1 MSTQMMSSWMM
12 QSELPG
18 KLASGRP
25 CSPCPPH
32 PCLASSRATWAPN
45 YTIKN
50 VNQNVMLM
58 WQVHCIHPCLMLN
71 NALLRCC
78 SIRGLHVTCRLY
90 QHCALKCSPWPD
102 ACFVFLSIVAFRFQ
116 PARATTN
123 RGDAVPGRPCPPALL
138 EDEADA
144 LKDMKR
150 CIEEFHDDKRCAS
163 AGSSLQQTLGTSRPL
178 STVCTVV
185 SQLMILKCSG
195 RRCLQHNHFITHSL

>member
-1 MSTQMMSSWMM
+1 
-12 QSELPG
+12 
-18 KLASGRP
+18 
-25 CSPCPPH
+25 
-32 PCLASSRATWAPN
+32 
-45 YTIKN
+45 
-50 VNQNVMLM
+50 M

-150 CIEEFHDDKRCAS
+150 CIEEFHDDKRFVIIL
-163 AGSSLQQTLGTSRPL
+163 SSCCRHVVIMLSSCCLCSLFTPADTGDIHTILLEMHNCWTAHATRLSQVLWKTLPAT
-178 STVCTVV
+178 
-185 SQLMILKCSG
+185 
-195 RRCLQHNHFITHSL
+195 

>member
-1 MSTQMMSSWMM
+1 
-12 QSELPG
+12 
-18 KLASGRP
+18 
-25 CSPCPPH
+25 
-32 PCLASSRATWAPN
+32 
-45 YTIKN
+45 
-50 VNQNVMLM
+50 
-58 WQVHCIHPCLMLN
+58 
-71 NALLRCC
+71 
-78 SIRGLHVTCRLY
+78 
-90 QHCALKCSPWPD
+90 
-102 ACFVFLSIVAFRFQ
+102 
-116 PARATTN
+116 
-123 RGDAVPGRPCPPALL
+123 VPGRPCPPALL